1 MGSRALPPLVAPLI
15 VVVVLAALLVPT
27 LAFLTGRSRRIPARQ
42 AWLGLAVLV
51 YGIGLVAYTL
61 VPAPR
66 HPAAF
71 CERHRIA
78 PNIIPFAFHDGIGST
93 LLQLGLN
100 IMLFTPFGW
109 LVYTRFAHRIGITT
123 AAGLALSLLIET
135 TQLTG
140 VWFIYPCAYRHF
152 DVDDVIFNTIGAA
165 LGALLAMR
173 LRRRR

>member
-1 MGSRALPPLVAPLI
+1 MGSRTLPPLVAPLI

-42 AWLGLAVLV
+42 AWLGLGVLV
-51 YGIGLVAYTL
+51 YGIGLAAYTL

-66 HPAAF
+66 HPVAF

-78 PNIIPFAFHDGIGST
+78 PNIIPFAFHDGTGPT
-93 LLQLGLN
+93 LVQLGLN
-100 IMLFTPFGW
+100 TLLLAPFGW
-109 LVYTRFAHRIGITT
+109 LVYTRFVPRIGIAT

-140 VWFIYPCAYRHF
+140 VWFVYPCAYRHF
-152 DVDDVIFNTIGAA
+152 DVDDVIFNTVGAA
-165 LGALLAMR
+165 LGALLAIR
-173 LRRRR
+173 FSRRR